1 MYCLPLDIEQMRIP
15 WLDEQLRT
23 RVGEADIQVLSGY
36 ENLDISARSPSDE
49 NKIPDYAQQTS
60 SS

>member
-23 RVGEADIQVLSGY
+23 RVEEADIQVLSGY
-36 ENLDISARSPSDE
+36 ENLDISTGFSSNE
-49 NKIPDYAQQTS
+49 NKIQD
-60 SS
+60 